1 MVVHIVDNAAA
12 GGEAD
17 MSKEEVHPIAEVV
30 EIIVPEEVVAEP
42 TPADAPL
49 AEPVV
54 VEAQMAKKE
63 EERAVTAPLKTAL
76 RSVVVIGPALP
87 VPTEPPV
94 LNMPLGPSTALIPKV
109 LNFISKT
116 L

>member
-1 MVVHIVDNAAA
+1 MGPVPPTLSDATPADSQAEHGSNMVVHIVDNAAA

-30 EIIVPEEVVAEP
+30 EVIVPEEVVAEP

-54 VEAQMAKKE
+54 VEA
-63 EERAVTAPLKTAL
+63 
-76 RSVVVIGPALP
+76 
-87 VPTEPPV
+87 
-94 LNMPLGPSTALIPKV
+94 
-109 LNFISKT
+109 
-116 L
+116 